1 MKKNPKTKGNS
12 QLICSLLLSHS
23 AKWRSGLLL
32 LRPESRWFFQLFFV
46 IVIHF
51 KLKKTFQ
58 KWNHT
63 ANAMSE
69 GLKLNDPKPKYN
81 FDAFETTPRSF
92 VSTMKAK
99 SNLRIEKHESW
110 QKRNRDSSVLSY
122 PRLWAWSL
130 RIKGDF
136 FGANAKEKKLAW
148 TTNKL
153 KTYLKLRQWDLWYIT
168 KRRICIKV
176 LRVWKNLLLA

>member
-1 MKKNPKTKGNS
+1 MKKKSKDKRKFTTDMFAAVISYRQMTKRFVAIASRIAMVFPTFLCHCNS
-12 QLICSLLLSHS
+12 
-23 AKWRSGLLL
+23 
-32 LRPESRWFFQLFFV
+32 FQAE
-46 IVIHF
+46 
-51 KLKKTFQ
+51 KTFQ

-176 LRVWKNLLLA
+176 FWVWKELLLA